1 MGSKQRHLG
10 SVLAVLAVL
19 GLAGCDAP
27 QQEAQPEPVQVSV
40 MTLTSH
46 TLDVSED
53 LPARVAAFRTAEIRP
68 QVGGIVQRR
77 LFEQGADIKAGAALF
92 EIDAAPFKAEVQNAA
107 AALKR
112 AQAVLARARIQV
124 ERLQPLVSAEAV
136 SQQTYD
142 DAASQREQAAADVAQ
157 AEAALAR
164 KRLDLKY
171 ATVSAPISGRVDQAQ
186 VSEGALVSTTDTT
199 PMATVQQIDQV
210 YVDVR
215 ESATSLERWRHA
227 LGSQLAPGTDG
238 VPVQVLDSSGKAY
251 GLSGRILFSGI
262 SVDAGTGNVLLRVQV
277 DNPNRQLLPGMYVLA
292 RVPRAHHTDA
302 LSVPQQAVLRRDGQ
316 ASVWI
321 LGEGEQVQ
329 RVPVEL
335 GELVGRRYR
344 IVSGLS
350 AGQRVVIEGLDRL
363 AEGAIVKARLWQAG
377 TASELASSPA
387 H

>member
-27 QQEAQPEPVQVSV
+27 QQEAQPEPVLVSV
-40 MTLTSH
+40 MTLTPQ

-77 LFEQGADIKAGAALF
+77 LFEQGADVQAGAALF

-124 ERLQPLVSAEAV
+124 ERLLPLVSAEAV

-277 DNPNRQLLPGMYVLA
+277 DNPKRQLLPGMYVLA

-335 GELVGRRYR
+335 GELVGRRYH

-363 AEGAIVKARLWQAG
+363 AEGAPVKARLWQAG
-377 TASELASSPA
+377 TAGELASSPA

>member
-1 MGSKQRHLG
+1 MGLCLCALMLS
-10 SVLAVLAVL
+10 
-19 GLAGCDAP
+19 GCDSP

-40 MTLTSH
+40 MTLTPQ

-136 SQQTYD
+136 SQQTFD

-227 LGSQLAPGTDG
+227 LGNRLAPGADG
-238 VPVQVLDSSGKAY
+238 VQVEVLDSSGKAY
-251 GLSGRILFSGI
+251 GLSGRVLFSGI

-316 ASVWI
+316 ASVWV

-329 RVPVEL
+329 RVSVEL

-363 AEGAIVKARLWQAG
+363 AEGAPVKARLWKAG
-377 TASELASSPA
+377 TASELASSSA
-387 H
+387 R

>member
-40 MTLTSH
+40 MTLTPQ

-77 LFEQGADIKAGAALF
+77 LFEQGADIQAGAALF

-157 AEAALAR
+157 AEATLAR

-171 ATVSAPISGRVDQAQ
+171 ATVSAPIAGRVDQAQ

-227 LGSQLAPGTDG
+227 LGNRLAPGADG
-238 VPVQVLDSSGKAY
+238 VPVQILDSSGKAY

-316 ASVWI
+316 ASVWV
-321 LGEGEQVQ
+321 LGEDEQVQ

-344 IVSGLS
+344 IVNGLS

-363 AEGAIVKARLWQAG
+363 AEGAPVKARLWQAG
-377 TASELASSPA
+377 TASELASSSA
-387 H
+387 R

>member
-40 MTLTSH
+40 MTLTPQ
-46 TLDVSED
+46 TVDVSED
-53 LPARVAAFRTAEIRP
+53 LPGRVAAFRTAEIRP
-68 QVGGIVQRR
+68 QVSGIVQRR
-77 LFEQGADIKAGAALF
+77 LFEQGADIQAGAALF
-92 EIDAAPFKAEVQNAA
+92 EIDAAPFKAEVQNAQ

-136 SQQTYD
+136 SQQTFD
-142 DAASQREQAAADVAQ
+142 DAASQREQATADVAQ
-157 AEAALAR
+157 AEATLAR

-227 LGSQLAPGTDG
+227 LGNRLAPGADG
-238 VPVQVLDSSGKAY
+238 VPVQILDSSGKAY

-316 ASVWI
+316 VSVWV
-321 LGEGEQVQ
+321 LGEDEQVQ

-344 IVSGLS
+344 IVNGLS

-363 AEGAIVKARLWQAG
+363 AEGAPVKARLWQAG
-377 TASELASSPA
+377 TASELASSSA
-387 H
+387 R

>member
-40 MTLTSH
+40 MTLTPQ

-68 QVGGIVQRR
+68 QVSGIVQRR
-77 LFEQGADIKAGAALF
+77 LFEQGADIQAGAALF

-136 SQQTYD
+136 SQQTFD

-157 AEAALAR
+157 AEATLAR

-227 LGSQLAPGTDG
+227 LGNRLAPGADG
-238 VPVQVLDSSGKAY
+238 VQVEVLDSSGKTY

-316 ASVWI
+316 PSVWI

-344 IVSGLS
+344 IVNGLS

-363 AEGAIVKARLWQAG
+363 AEGAPVKARLWNAG
-377 TASELASSPA
+377 TASELASSSA
-387 H
+387 R

>member
-277 DNPNRQLLPGMYVLA
+277 DNPKRQLLPGMYVLA

-335 GELVGRRYR
+335 GELVGRRYH

>member
-1 MGSKQRHLG
+1 MGLCLCALMLS
-10 SVLAVLAVL
+10 
-19 GLAGCDAP
+19 GCDSP

-40 MTLTSH
+40 MTLTPQ

-136 SQQTYD
+136 SQQTFD

-227 LGSQLAPGTDG
+227 LGNRLAPGADG
-238 VPVQVLDSSGKAY
+238 VQVEVLDSSGKAY
-251 GLSGRILFSGI
+251 GLSGRVLFSGI

-316 ASVWI
+316 ASVWV

-329 RVPVEL
+329 RVSVEL

-363 AEGAIVKARLWQAG
+363 AEGAPVKARLWQAG
-377 TASELASSPA
+377 TASELASSSA
-387 H
+387 R

>member
-40 MTLTSH
+40 MTLTPQ

-77 LFEQGADIKAGAALF
+77 LFEQGADIQAGAALF

-136 SQQTYD
+136 SQQTFD

-157 AEAALAR
+157 AEATLAR

-227 LGSQLAPGTDG
+227 LANRLAPGADG
-238 VPVQVLDSSGKAY
+238 VPVQILDSSGKAY
-251 GLSGRILFSGI
+251 GLSGKILFSGI

-277 DNPNRQLLPGMYVLA
+277 DNPKRQLLPGMYVLA
-292 RVPRAHHTDA
+292 RVPRAHYADA

-363 AEGAIVKARLWQAG
+363 AEGAPVKARLWQAG
-377 TASELASSPA
+377 TAGELASSPA

>member
-40 MTLTSH
+40 MTLTAQ

-53 LPARVAAFRTAEIRP
+53 LPGRVAAFRTAEIRP
-68 QVGGIVQRR
+68 QVSGIVQRR
-77 LFEQGADIKAGAALF
+77 LFEQGADIQAGAALF
-92 EIDAAPFKAEVQNAA
+92 EIDAAPFKAEVQNAQ

-157 AEAALAR
+157 AEATLAR
-164 KRLDLKY
+164 KRLDMKY
-171 ATVSAPISGRVDQAQ
+171 AIVSAPISGRIDQAQ
-186 VSEGALVSTTDTT
+186 VSEGALVSTTDTA

-215 ESATSLERWRHA
+215 ESATSVERWRHA
-227 LGSQLAPGTDG
+227 LGGQLAPGADG

-251 GLSGRILFSGI
+251 GLSGKILFSGI
-262 SVDAGTGNVLLRVQV
+262 SVDASTGNVLLRVQV
-277 DNPNRQLLPGMYVLA
+277 DNPQRQLLPGMYVLA
-292 RVPRAHHTDA
+292 RVPRAHYADA

-316 ASVWI
+316 ASVWVV
-321 LGEGEQVQ
+321 GEGEQVQ

-335 GELVGRRYR
+335 GELVNRRYR

-350 AGQRVVIEGLDRL
+350 AGQRVVIEGLERL
-363 AEGAIVKARLWQAG
+363 AEGVPVKARLWQAD
-377 TASELASSPA
+377 TAGELAGSSVR
-387 H
+387 

>member
-1 MGSKQRHLG
+1 MGLCLCALILG
-10 SVLAVLAVL
+10 
-19 GLAGCDAP
+19 GCDSA

-40 MTLTSH
+40 MTLTPQP
-46 TLDVSED
+46 LEVSED
-53 LPARVAAFRTAEIRP
+53 LPGRVAAFRTAEIRP
-68 QVGGIVQRR
+68 QVSGIVQRR
-77 LFEQGADIKAGAALF
+77 LFEQGADIQAGAALF
-92 EIDAAPFKAEVQNAA
+92 EIDAAPFKAEVQNAQ

-157 AEAALAR
+157 AEATLAR

-215 ESATSLERWRHA
+215 ESATSLERRRHA
-227 LGSQLAPGTDG
+227 LGSQLAPGADG

-251 GLSGRILFSGI
+251 GLSGKILFSGI

-277 DNPNRQLLPGMYVLA
+277 DNPKRQLLPGMYVLA
-292 RVPRAHHTDA
+292 RVPRAQHADA

-316 ASVWI
+316 ASVWVV
-321 LGEGEQVQ
+321 GANEQVK
-329 RVPVEL
+329 RVQVEL
-335 GELVGRRYR
+335 GELVERRYR

-363 AEGAIVKARLWQAG
+363 AEGASVKARLWQAG
-377 TASELASSPA
+377 TASELASSLA
-387 H
+387 R

>member
-27 QQEAQPEPVQVSV
+27 PQEAQPEPVQVSV
-40 MTLTSH
+40 MTLTPQ

-53 LPARVAAFRTAEIRP
+53 LPGRVAAFRTAEIRP
-68 QVGGIVQRR
+68 QVSGIVQRR
-77 LFEQGADIKAGAALF
+77 LFEQGADIQAGAALF

-124 ERLQPLVSAEAV
+124 ERLQPLVSAEAI
-136 SQQTYD
+136 SQQSYD

-277 DNPNRQLLPGMYVLA
+277 DNPKRQLLPGMYVLA

-316 ASVWI
+316 ASVWVV
-321 LGEGEQVQ
+321 GEGEQVQ

-335 GELVGRRYR
+335 GELVNRRYR

-350 AGQRVVIEGLDRL
+350 AGQRVVIEGLERL
-363 AEGAIVKARLWQAG
+363 AEGVPVKARLWQAD
-377 TASELASSPA
+377 TAGELAGSSVR
-387 H
+387 

>member
-40 MTLTSH
+40 MTLTPQ
-46 TLDVSED
+46 TVDVSED
-53 LPARVAAFRTAEIRP
+53 LPGRVAAFRTAEIRP

-77 LFEQGADIKAGAALF
+77 LFEQGADIQAGAALF

-136 SQQTYD
+136 SQQTFD

-157 AEAALAR
+157 AEATLAR

-227 LGSQLAPGTDG
+227 LGNRLAPGADG
-238 VPVQVLDSSGKAY
+238 VPVQILDSSGKAY

-316 ASVWI
+316 ASVWVV
-321 LGEGEQVQ
+321 GADEQVR

-335 GELVGRRYR
+335 GELVDRRYR
-344 IVSGLS
+344 IASGLN

-363 AEGAIVKARLWQAG
+363 AEGAPVKARLWQAG
-377 TASELASSPA
+377 TASELASSSA
-387 H
+387 R

>member
-40 MTLTSH
+40 MTLTPQ
-46 TLDVSED
+46 TVDVSED
-53 LPARVAAFRTAEIRP
+53 LPGRVAAFRTAEIRP
-68 QVGGIVQRR
+68 QVSGIVQRR
-77 LFEQGADIKAGAALF
+77 LFEQGADIQAGAALF
-92 EIDAAPFKAEVQNAA
+92 EIDAAPFKAEVQNAQ

-136 SQQTYD
+136 SQQTFD
-142 DAASQREQAAADVAQ
+142 DAASQREQATADVAQ
-157 AEAALAR
+157 AEATLAR

-227 LGSQLAPGTDG
+227 LGNRLAPGADG

-251 GLSGRILFSGI
+251 GLIGKILFSGI
-262 SVDAGTGNVLLRVQV
+262 SVDASTGNVLLRVQV
-277 DNPNRQLLPGMYVLA
+277 DNPQRQLLPGMYVLA
-292 RVPRAHHTDA
+292 RVPRAHYADA

-316 ASVWI
+316 ASVWVV
-321 LGEGEQVQ
+321 GEGEQVQ

-344 IVSGLS
+344 IVNGLS

-363 AEGAIVKARLWQAG
+363 AEGAPVKARLWQAG
-377 TASELASSPA
+377 TASELASSSA
-387 H
+387 R

>member
-1 MGSKQRHLG
+1 
-10 SVLAVLAVL
+10 
-19 GLAGCDAP
+19 
-27 QQEAQPEPVQVSV
+27 
-40 MTLTSH
+40 MTLTPQ

-77 LFEQGADIKAGAALF
+77 LFEQGADIQAGAALF

-136 SQQTYD
+136 SQQTFD

-227 LGSQLAPGTDG
+227 LGNRLAPGADG
-238 VPVQVLDSSGKAY
+238 VPVQILDSSGKAY
-251 GLSGRILFSGI
+251 GQSGRILFSGI

-316 ASVWI
+316 ASVWV
-321 LGEGEQVQ
+321 LGEDEQVQ

-344 IVSGLS
+344 IVNGLS

-363 AEGAIVKARLWQAG
+363 AEGAPVKARLWNAG
-377 TASELASSPA
+377 TASELASSSA
-387 H
+387 R

>member
-1 MGSKQRHLG
+1 MGLCLCALMLS
-10 SVLAVLAVL
+10 
-19 GLAGCDAP
+19 GCDSA

-40 MTLTSH
+40 MTLTPQ

-77 LFEQGADIKAGAALF
+77 LFEQGADIQAGAALF

-136 SQQTYD
+136 SQQTFD

-227 LGSQLAPGTDG
+227 LGNRLAPGADG
-238 VPVQVLDSSGKAY
+238 VPVQILDSSGKAY
-251 GLSGRILFSGI
+251 GQSGRILFSGI

-316 ASVWI
+316 ASVWV
-321 LGEGEQVQ
+321 LGEDEQVQ

-344 IVSGLS
+344 IVNGLS

-363 AEGAIVKARLWQAG
+363 AEGAPVKARLWNAG
-377 TASELASSPA
+377 TASELASSSA
-387 H
+387 R

>member
-1 MGSKQRHLG
+1 MGLCLCALMLS
-10 SVLAVLAVL
+10 
-19 GLAGCDAP
+19 GCDSP

-40 MTLTSH
+40 MTLTPQ

-77 LFEQGADIKAGAALF
+77 LFEQGADIQAGAALF
-92 EIDAAPFKAEVQNAA
+92 EIDAAPFKAEVQNAT

-136 SQQTYD
+136 SQQTFD

-157 AEAALAR
+157 AEATLAR

-227 LGSQLAPGTDG
+227 LGNRLAPGADG
-238 VPVQVLDSSGKAY
+238 VPVQILDSSGKAY

-316 ASVWI
+316 ASVWV
-321 LGEGEQVQ
+321 LGEDEQVQ

-344 IVSGLS
+344 IVNGLS

-363 AEGAIVKARLWQAG
+363 AEGAPVKARLWQAG
-377 TASELASSPA
+377 TASELASSSA
-387 H
+387 R

>member
-40 MTLTSH
+40 MTLTPQ

-77 LFEQGADIKAGAALF
+77 LFEQGADIQAGAALF

-136 SQQTYD
+136 SQQTFD

-157 AEAALAR
+157 AEATLAR

-227 LGSQLAPGTDG
+227 LGNRLAPGADG
-238 VPVQVLDSSGKAY
+238 VPVQILDSSGKAY

-316 ASVWI
+316 ASVWV
-321 LGEGEQVQ
+321 LGEDEQVQ

-344 IVSGLS
+344 IVNGLS

-363 AEGAIVKARLWQAG
+363 AEGAPVKARLWQAG
-377 TASELASSPA
+377 TASELASSSA
-387 H
+387 R